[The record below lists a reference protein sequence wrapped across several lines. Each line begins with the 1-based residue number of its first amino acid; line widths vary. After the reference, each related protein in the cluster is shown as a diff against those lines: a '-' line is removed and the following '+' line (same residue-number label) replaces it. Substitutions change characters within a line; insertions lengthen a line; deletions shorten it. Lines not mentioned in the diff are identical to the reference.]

1 MKPRAIRL
9 VLAASLGLA
18 LSACGFRPLYGRLG
32 ADPGAQQIFASVYVE
47 PIDLE
52 RVGYELRNSM
62 IDILEARAT
71 PQAAT
76 YRLQIVLQERQDGA
90 AVQNQVVSGLN
101 ETTITRYN
109 YTLIANYALT
119 DAKGAVVT
127 KGVESTLSAYNV
139 VSSPYATLIAQ
150 QDAQKRAADDIAYR
164 LRTDLGVFFA
174 QKTGPSQ

>member
-1 MKPRAIRL
+1 MKKRAISI
-9 VLAASLGLA
+9 VLLAGLALA
-18 LSACGFRPLYGRLG
+18 LSACGFRPLYGRFG

-52 RVGYELRNSM
+52 RVGYDLRNSM
-62 IDILEARAT
+62 IDLLEARAT
-71 PQAAT
+71 PESAT
-76 YRLQIVLQERQDGA
+76 YRLQIALQEKREGA
-90 AVQNQVVSGLN
+90 ALQNQVVGGLN

-109 YTLIANYALT
+109 YTLTANYTLT
-119 DAKGAVVT
+119 DAKGTLVT
-127 KGVESTLSAYNV
+127 KGVESTLSAYDV

-174 QKTGPSQ
+174 QKTGPK